1 MAKKAAL
8 SWTSEEYKAIGD
20 YAKRR
25 VYKLSMC
32 QKPNVRYLDDSGK
45 EIVLDINSV
54 MTDYRIQ
61 KEEERKEKLRQKQAD
76 ERAAKQRSYGN
87 WRVG

>member
-25 VYKLSMC
+25 GYKLSMC
-32 QKPNVRYLDDSGK
+32 QKPNVR
-45 EIVLDINSV
+45 
-54 MTDYRIQ
+54 
-61 KEEERKEKLRQKQAD
+61 
-76 ERAAKQRSYGN
+76 
-87 WRVG
+87 